1 MKNIISLFFLL
12 LTITIFSCDRVEN
25 PYPPV
30 NPNAGDTSACDTA
43 VFPNVTTHIRKVLVE
58 DYTGHTCGNC
68 PKAAS
73 ELKYCDSVYSG
84 QIIPLAVHVGYFAE
98 PCPPHALPP
107 GAPAGSF
114 PADFRTT
121 VGDDYNT
128 TFQAGLL
135 GLPQGM
141 INRKNFD
148 ATNYTHFVN
157 YPSHGWTNFVG
168 TFINDPPVAD
178 IHIVND
184 YNASTNTVCSSI
196 KTEFL
201 TNLNGNYK
209 LVVLLTQDS
218 ITAWQVDYR
227 LTPPADIVQNYVHRH
242 VLRDAVNSAWGDD
255 IANGAVTNGQSVIK
269 KYAYNIPADFKG
281 IPTHTE
287 HMHIVAYI
295 YDAATYEVLQ
305 AEEAKVIP

>member
-1 MKNIISLFFLL
+1 MKHIFALFISILL
-12 LTITIFSCDRVEN
+12 ITSSCDNVEN

-30 NPNAGDTSACDTA
+30 NANAGDTSTCDTA
-43 VFPNVTTHIRKVLVE
+43 VFPVITNHIRKVLIE
-58 DYTGHTCGNC
+58 DFTGHTCGNC
-68 PKAAS
+68 PKAAA
-73 ELKYCDSVYSG
+73 ELKYCDSIYAG
-84 QIIPLAVHVGYFAE
+84 QIIPVAIHVGYFAE
-98 PCPPHALPP
+98 PCPPHALPA

-114 PADFRTT
+114 SADYRTT
-121 VGDDYNT
+121 VGDDYNS

-148 ATNYTHFVN
+148 ATNFTHFVN

-168 TFINDPPVAD
+168 TFISTPPVAE
-178 IHIVND
+178 IQIIND
-184 YNASTNTVCSSI
+184 FDASTKKVCSSI

-201 TNLNGNYK
+201 SNMNGNYK

-218 ITAWQVDYR
+218 IVDWQVDYR
-227 LTPPADIVQNYVHRH
+227 YTPDVIQNYTHRH
-242 VLRDAVNSAWGDD
+242 ALRDAINSAWGDD
-255 IANGAVTNGQSVIK
+255 IANGAVISGQSTIR
-269 KYAYNIPADFKG
+269 KYAYNIPADYKG
-281 IPTHTE
+281 VPTHAE